1 VLKNKLLV
9 LIVLAM
15 ALNLFTVSA
24 FAARGSQA
32 QVSISFEK
40 DTFLYQDSVL
50 VKVAITN
57 TGKQPISILRWYTPL
72 DGVKTDLFAVTLDG
86 KAVEYLG
93 PQYKRPAPSPA
104 DYLILNGGETIQT
117 TVDLSGYYDL
127 STTGY
132 YQVSYNAEA
141 FDIFSRTPKFYAD
154 EDQLRSENLSAW
166 IEGRDS
172 KVPAPE
178 IANEVVGS
186 TGFTGC
192 TSSRQ
197 TALTTARSN
206 AYNYS
211 TNSYSYLQAGTV
223 GARYTT
229 WFGSYNSSRYST
241 VRSHFN
247 SIQNAMNN
255 ANVVFNCT
263 CTDSAYAYVYPTQ
276 PYTIYLCNAFWNAP
290 ALGTDSKA
298 GTLIHEMSHFNVVSG
313 TRDYAYGQTAA
324 KNLAIQNPKKAVANA
339 DSHEYFGEN
348 TPFQN

>member
-1 VLKNKLLV
+1 MLKNKLLV
-9 LIVLAM
+9 FIVLAIL
-15 ALNLFTVSA
+15 LNLITVSA

-57 TGKQPISILRWYTPL
+57 TSKQPIAILRWYTPL
-72 DGVKTDLFAVTLDG
+72 DGVKGDLFAVTLDG
-86 KAVEYLG
+86 KPVEYLG
-93 PQYKRPAPSPA
+93 PQYKRPAPSIA
-104 DYLILNGGETIQT
+104 DYLILNGGETVQT

-127 STTGY
+127 STTGF

-141 FDIFSRTPKFYAD
+141 FDIFSRTPKFSAD
-154 EDQLRSENLSAW
+154 QDQLRSEALSAW

-172 KVPAPE
+172 KVPAPQAAE
-178 IANEVVGS
+178 IVGS
-186 TGFTGC
+186 TSFTGC

-197 TALTTARSN
+197 TALVTARSN

-211 TNSYSYLQAGTV
+211 ANSYNYLQAGTA

-241 VRSHFN
+241 VRSHFS
-247 SIQNAMNN
+247 SITNAMNN
-255 ANVVFNCT
+255 ANVGFNCT

-276 PYTIYLCNAFWNAP
+276 PYNIYLCNAFWNAP
-290 ALGTDSKA
+290 ATGTDSKA
-298 GTLIHEMSHFNVVSG
+298 GTLVHEMSHFNVVAG
-313 TRDYAYGQTAA
+313 TNDYAYGQTAA
-324 KNLAIQNPKKAVANA
+324 KNLAIQNPKKAIANA
-339 DSHEYFGEN
+339 DSHEYFAEN
-348 TPFQN
+348 TPFKN

>member
-9 LIVLAM
+9 FIVLAI
-15 ALNLFTVSA
+15 ALNLFTVNA

-50 VKVAITN
+50 VNVSITN
-57 TGKQPISILRWYTPL
+57 TGKQPISILRWYTPV
-72 DGVKTDLFAVTLDG
+72 DGVKADLFAVTLDG
-86 KAVEYLG
+86 NPVEYLG
-93 PQYKRPAPSPA
+93 PQYKRPAPSAA
-104 DYLILNGGETIQT
+104 DYLTLNSGETIQT
-117 TVDLSGYYDL
+117 IIDLAGYYDL
-127 STTGY
+127 STTGF

-141 FDIFSRTPKFYAD
+141 FDIFSKTPRFSAD
-154 EDQLRSENLSAW
+154 EDQLKSESLGAW

-172 KVPAPE
+172 KIPVTEVPDN
-178 IANEVVGS
+178 INGS

-197 TALTTARSN
+197 TALTTARGD

-211 TNSYSYLQAGTV
+211 TNSYSYLQTGTAGL
-223 GARYTT
+223 RYTT

-247 SIQNAMNN
+247 AIQNAMNN
-255 ANVVFNCT
+255 AGVVFNCT

-290 ALGTDSKA
+290 ATGTDSKA
-298 GTLIHEMSHFNVVSG
+298 GTLVHEMSHFNVVAG
-313 TRDYAYGQTAA
+313 TNDYAYGQTAA
-324 KNLAIQNPKKAVANA
+324 KNLAIHTPKKAINNA
-339 DSHEYFGEN
+339 DSHEYFAEN
-348 TPFQN
+348 NPFQN